1 MIKFDKIEQSAERNN
16 DLLNQ
21 VKRIAGLKNDAAL
34 SRALEVAPPV
44 ISKIRAGK
52 LKIGA
57 TLVIA
62 IHEISDMPISEIKE
76 TLVGASSIPTL
87 RKAA

>member
-16 DLLNQ
+16 ELLNQ

-44 ISKIRAGK
+44 ISKIRSGK

-57 TLVIA
+57 TMVIS
-62 IHEISDMPISEIKE
+62 IHEISGLSIAKITEILSE
-76 TLVGASSIPTL
+76 ASVPTL
-87 RKAA
+87 KKVA

>member
-1 MIKFDKIEQSAERNN
+1 MTPFHKIEQKSYRNAK
-16 DLLNQ
+16 LLSEVIN
-21 VKRIAGLKNDAAL
+21 VTGLKNDAAL

-57 TLVIA
+57 TLVIS
-62 IHEISDMPISEIKE
+62 IHEISGLSIAKITEILSE
-76 TLVGASSIPTL
+76 ASVPTL
-87 RKAA
+87 KKAA